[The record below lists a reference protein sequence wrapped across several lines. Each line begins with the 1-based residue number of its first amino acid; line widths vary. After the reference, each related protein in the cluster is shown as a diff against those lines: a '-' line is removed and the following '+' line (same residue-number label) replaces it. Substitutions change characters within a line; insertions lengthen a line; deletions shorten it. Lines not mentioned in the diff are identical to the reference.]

1 MTASRR
7 QFLQWSATAAL
18 AGAGLDLAAT
28 PTKATAKAGKLKIL
42 ILGGTGF
49 LGPATIE
56 AAQARGH
63 QVTMFNRG
71 KTRPELFPGVEKLHG
86 DRDPKKGEGLKALEQ
101 GTWDAVIDNSAYYP
115 RMVAAS
121 AGLLAPRIRQYLL
134 ISSISAYKEPNPEAG
149 TEDAA
154 LATMP
159 DPTLEDMGKSY
170 EYYGA
175 LKALCEQAAQKAL
188 PGRTT
193 VIRPGY
199 IVGPDDPSGRFTYWP
214 ARFDRGGEVAV
225 PGAPSDPLQIIDVR
239 DLATWLVL
247 LVEQRTL
254 GRLQRL
260 RPCQAPG
267 LGHRGGGLPEGGQPQ
282 QQAHLAPHRLHRRPE
297 GPGVPHLGPLC
308 GRDQGLPHLA
318 QRPRREG
325 RPALPPRRTDREGH
339 PRLVPDPGEAREGP
353 QQARGPH
360 RRAGSQAAGGVA
372 REWRREGLAPPW
384 PWVHP

>member
-28 PTKATAKAGKLKIL
+28 PAKATGKAGKLKIL

-86 DRDPKKGEGLKALEQ
+86 DRDPKKGEGLKALEK

-121 AGLLAPRIRQYLL
+121 AGLLAPRVRQYLIL
-134 ISSISAYKEPNPEAG
+134 SSISAYKEPNPEAG
-149 TEDAA
+149 TEDAP

-175 LKALCEQAAQKAL
+175 LKALCEQAAQKAM

-225 PGAPSDPLQIIDVR
+225 PGTPSDPLQIIDV
-239 DLATWLVL
+239 
-247 LVEQRTL
+247 
-254 GRLQRL
+254 
-260 RPCQAPG
+260 
-267 LGHRGGGLPEGGQPQ
+267 
-282 QQAHLAPHRLHRRPE
+282 
-297 GPGVPHLGPLC
+297 
-308 GRDQGLPHLA
+308 
-318 QRPRREG
+318 
-325 RPALPPRRTDREGH
+325 
-339 PRLVPDPGEAREGP
+339 
-353 QQARGPH
+353 
-360 RRAGSQAAGGVA
+360 
-372 REWRREGLAPPW
+372 
-384 PWVHP
+384 

>member
-28 PTKATAKAGKLKIL
+28 PAKTTPKAGKLKIL

-86 DRDPKKGEGLKALEQ
+86 DRDPKKGEGLQALEK

-121 AGLLAPRIRQYLL
+121 ASLLAPRVGHYLI

-159 DPTLEDMGKSY
+159 DPTLEDMGKSF

-175 LKALCEQAAQKAL
+175 LKALCEQAAQKAM

-225 PGAPSDPLQIIDVR
+225 PGAPGDPLQIIDVR

-254 GRLQRL
+254 GVFNACGPTKRLAWGTVVEACQKAGNPSSKPVWIPGDFIAAQKDLEFPIWAPFAGETKGFHTWRNDRAVKAGL
-260 RPCQAPG
+260 RF
-267 LGHRGGGLPEGGQPQ
+267 
-282 QQAHLAPHRLHRRPE
+282 
-297 GPGVPHLGPLC
+297 
-308 GRDQGLPHLA
+308 
-318 QRPRREG
+318 
-325 RPALPPRRTDREGH
+325 RPADQTVKDTLTWYKTQEKLEKGRNKLAGPTAEQEAKLLAAWRE
-339 PRLVPDPGEAREGP
+339 
-353 QQARGPH
+353 
-360 RRAGSQAAGGVA
+360 SGG
-372 REWRREGLAPPW
+372 RKG
-384 PWVHP
+384 